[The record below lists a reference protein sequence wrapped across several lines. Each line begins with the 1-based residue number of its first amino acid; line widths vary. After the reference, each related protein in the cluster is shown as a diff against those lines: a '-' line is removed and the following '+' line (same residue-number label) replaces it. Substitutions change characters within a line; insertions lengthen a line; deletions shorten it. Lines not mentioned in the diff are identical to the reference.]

1 MKKLVLIVAPLVL
14 AFAGC
19 AATDTN
25 NPTTTSQQLGMAAL
39 KVAVNAKCLNEINN
53 IAAWKTAT
61 RYMSTEQRN
70 EIQTNVCG
78 CVSDKA
84 PESVTAF
91 DLATAAVDPAART
104 MIVNKVVTE
113 TVNTCV
119 NEALKQAK

>member
-1 MKKLVLIVAPLVL
+1 MKKLVLTVVPLVL
-14 AFAGC
+14 AFTGC

-25 NPTTTSQQLGMAAL
+25 NPTATSQQLGMAAL

-53 IAAWKTAT
+53 IPAWKTAT
-61 RYMSTEQRN
+61 RLMSADQKN

-104 MIVNKVVTE
+104 MIVNKVVSE
-113 TVNTCV
+113 TVNACV
-119 NEALKQAK
+119 NEAFAQAK